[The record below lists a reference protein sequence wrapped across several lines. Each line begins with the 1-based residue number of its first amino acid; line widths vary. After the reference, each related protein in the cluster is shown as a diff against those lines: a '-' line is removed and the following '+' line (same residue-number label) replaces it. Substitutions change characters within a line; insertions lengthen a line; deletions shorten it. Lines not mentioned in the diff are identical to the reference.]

1 MGYRPYSGPIRT
13 LEQAIFADLPVQV
26 VCGKCKHFRQLHAFR
41 LVQQIGD
48 KADGRSLP
56 LFSRIKNL
64 FYCKRCRRRV
74 TATIIAPIGHVL
86 R

>member
-1 MGYRPYSGPIRT
+1 MGYRPYRGPVRT

-26 VCGKCKHFRQLHAFR
+26 VCQKCKHFRQLHAFK

-56 LFSRIKNL
+56 LFTPIKDL
-64 FYCKRCRRRV
+64 FYCRQCRKRV
-74 TATIIAPIGHVL
+74 TASIIAPVEHVL